1 MYWLIFRIFIY
12 IIICVGMW
20 YGGQFYSARE
30 TFTAIS
36 MPPTTTVFVDQNI
49 NTNPHPA
56 TIYFEHYDVITHKLL
71 SLAHAPELTD
81 IHTGTNLF
89 PYITITDALAY
100 AQKMHIPIVTVSSG
114 IYNESF
120 IVPDHIA
127 LLGQENVT
135 ISYDPLSLQN
145 VIQTGDHSTL
155 YNLHISGGQN
165 AIMIPYNT
173 SAAIL
178 NVTASDADDFGVLMG
193 KSDRAPIIDDSN
205 EPIPYEYYELS
216 EEEINMLPHV
226 YFRDVTIAH
235 NKNQGM
241 YLRDGRVTIENS
253 HIIENGEEGIDLHAH
268 MLVFISY
275 TESLR
280 NGESGLETE
289 IYDNIV
295 TITNSVFDGN
305 IKNGIG
311 FNTSYGVGDMIIKN
325 STITNNQQYGIRC
338 ARHTV
343 YPDKPR
349 PFFQSVITETN
360 NIIEN
365 NAERNISAPC
375 FLF

>member
-12 IIICVGMW
+12 IFICAGIW
-20 YGGQFYSARE
+20 YGGQFYSAHE
-30 TFTAIS
+30 TLATIS
-36 MPPTTTVFVDQNI
+36 MPPTTAIFVDQNYK
-49 NTNPHPA
+49 TDPHPA
-56 TIYFEHYDVITHKLL
+56 TIYFEQYDVITHKLL
-71 SLAHAPELTD
+71 SLTHTPDLTN
-81 IHTGTNLF
+81 IHTGTQLF
-89 PYITITDALAY
+89 PYTTITDALAHV
-100 AQKMHIPIVTVSSG
+100 QKSHVPIVTVSSG
-114 IYNESF
+114 TYNESL
-120 IVPDHIA
+120 IIPDHTI
-127 LLGQENVT
+127 LHGQGEVT

-145 VIQTGDHSTL
+145 VVQTGDHVTL

-165 AIMIPYNT
+165 AIMIPYDT
-173 SAAIL
+173 SATLLKI
-178 NVTASDADDFGVLMG
+178 TASNADDFGVLMG

-205 EPIPYEYYELS
+205 EPIPYEYYGLS
-216 EEEINMLPHV
+216 EEEMSTLPHV
-226 YFRDVTIAH
+226 YFRNVTITH

-268 MLVFISY
+268 MLVLISH

-295 TITNSVFDGN
+295 TVTNSIFDGN

-311 FNTSYGVGDMIIKN
+311 FNTSYGIGNMIIKD

-338 ARHTV
+338 ARHTI

-349 PFFQSVITETN
+349 PFFQSVITKTN
-360 NIIEN
+360 NIIEK
-365 NAERNISAPC
+365 NAESNISAPC
-375 FLF
+375 SLF